1 MPHRRSL
8 SARPALAALTLVTLL
23 AAHPSHAQQRTAVPA
38 APPATAALPAAQAEP
53 PMPDVSDPLL
63 DAPPPPAHILESWQQ
78 ALALVRDQSVSMR
91 LARVNVE
98 RAEAQVRSALA
109 PALPQ
114 LLGTAGVTKYLI
126 KGEVPTGV
134 GANTATIPDPSLFWS
149 AQLALTVP
157 IFRPSV
163 WSSYGSAKDAVEAN
177 RLSVK
182 ETERQVVGGLANVVV
197 NVVTAE
203 RLAEVSRTSLT
214 ASLSTLDLTKR
225 RAALGASNTLDVLR
239 VEGEASLARA
249 QVVSTT
255 EVLMRAREA
264 LGTALG
270 SSDSWGVMP
279 DIKLD
284 SLSTD
289 AQKVCRP
296 EQDIS
301 SRTDVRTANATLGV
315 TERRLKAVDYAYLP
329 TLDGVSALGF
339 QDPNF
344 GINNR
349 HVSWTIGALLTWNI
363 YDGGARGGQR
373 LAAAAEV
380 GSARAQLAET
390 RRNASLEVTQAL
402 RNVQVAEANFTVAAK
417 TREINAE
424 TVRLSKIS
432 FLNGSGTSFDLVLTE
447 RQLRVSD
454 ADLAVKEFAV
464 LQAKIAALLAL
475 STCSLP

>member
-8 SARPALAALTLVTLL
+8 TARPALAALALVTLL
-23 AAHPSHAQQRTAVPA
+23 AVHAAAQAQPRPAVPA
-38 APPATAALPAAQAEP
+38 APPPAPSVPAAQVEP

-63 DAPPPPAHILESWQQ
+63 ETPPPATHVLESWRQ
-78 ALALVRDQSVSMR
+78 ALQLVRDQSVSMR
-91 LARVNVE
+91 LARVNVL

-114 LLGTAGVTKYLI
+114 LLGTAGVTKYLL
-126 KGEVPTGV
+126 KGEVANGTG
-134 GANTATIPDPSLFWS
+134 TTSIPDPSLYWN

-157 IFRPSV
+157 IFRPFA
-163 WSSYGSAKDAVEAN
+163 WSNYGSAKDAVEATK
-177 RLSVK
+177 LSVK
-182 ETERQVVGGLANVVV
+182 ETERQVVGGFASVIVS
-197 NVVTAE
+197 VVTAE
-203 RLAEVSRTSLT
+203 RLAEVSRTSLR
-214 ASLSTLDLTKR
+214 AALSTLDLTKR

-249 QVVSTT
+249 QVVTAT
-255 EVLMRAREA
+255 EALMRAREA

-270 SSDSWGVMP
+270 SSESWGVMP

-284 SLSTD
+284 SLATD

-301 SRTDVRTANATLGV
+301 SRSDVRAANANLGV
-315 TERRLKAVDYAYLP
+315 NERRLKAIDYTYLP
-329 TLDGVSALGF
+329 TLDGVSALSF

-344 GINNR
+344 ALNNH

-363 YDGGARGGQR
+363 YDGGLRSGQR
-373 LAAAAEV
+373 LSAAAEV
-380 GSARAQLAET
+380 QGSKAELDET
-390 RRNASLEVTQAL
+390 RRSASLELTQAL
-402 RNVQVAEANFTVAAK
+402 RNVHVAEADYAVSAK

-454 ADLAVKEFAV
+454 ADLAVSEFSV